1 MRPGDGFLI
10 PLRPLCGLPMPMV
23 GKPADQ
29 AMAGKGLEET
39 EKERAFTSC
48 WGSDPSRWLPG
59 EAASEEV
66 GLLNGLGRD
75 GFISWVLLG
84 SPEAEP

>member
-1 MRPGDGFLI
+1 
-10 PLRPLCGLPMPMV
+10 MPMM

-29 AMAGKGLEET
+29 AVAGEGLEDT
-39 EKERAFTSC
+39 EKERASC
-48 WGSDPSRWLPG
+48 CRSDPGGWLPG

-75 GFISWVLLG
+75 GFVSWVLLG

>member
-1 MRPGDGFLI
+1 
-10 PLRPLCGLPMPMV
+10 MPMV
-23 GKPADQ
+23 GQPTDQ
-29 AMAGKGLEET
+29 AVAGKGSEDT

-48 WGSDPSRWLPG
+48 CGSDPSGWLPG

-75 GFISWVLLG
+75 GFISRFF
-84 SPEAEP
+84 

>member
-1 MRPGDGFLI
+1 
-10 PLRPLCGLPMPMV
+10 MPMM

-29 AMAGKGLEET
+29 AVAGEGLEDT
-39 EKERAFTSC
+39 GKERASC
-48 WGSDPSRWLPG
+48 CRSNPGGWLPG

-75 GFISWVLLG
+75 EFILWVLLG